1 VSWGDV
7 GAGALR
13 AALLLAV
20 WGFGA
25 ATYAAW
31 KRDARALTSA
41 RAVAIAT
48 FGLVLVA
55 DLAMVGALVTHDFS
69 LVYVAENNA
78 RATPLFYSAIS
89 LWAALAGS
97 ILLWTL
103 ILAGAVLYVAWRG
116 TRSLP
121 RLASVATAVLF
132 AMLSFFLLL
141 VTTAAADPFTRIAA
155 GDIPADGRGPN
166 ALLQNHPLMA
176 LHPPLLYLG
185 YVLTSIP
192 FAYAIAAL
200 VLGETGDRWLT
211 ETRKAALASWG
222 LLGVGIA
229 AGAWWSYAVLG
240 WGGYWAWDPVENA
253 AIMPW
258 LTATAYLHSVMVEE
272 KRRLLRTWNIALVI
286 ATFSLTI
293 LGTFLTRSGVVNS
306 VHSFTQSAIGPLLL
320 GYLIAILVLGVG
332 LLLYR
337 LNDLG
342 DRGSIGAP
350 LSREAVFLFQNVL
363 FVAATLTVLLGTL
376 YPLIAEAL
384 SGAQLSIGAPYFDRV
399 EVPIGLALLFLMGI
413 GPQLPWHGASR
424 ATLERQFTAP
434 LIAAAA
440 GAAGAVLAGM
450 TGVAPVL
457 TYALAAFVV
466 ATIVQEF
473 ARGVRAR
480 RVLHHEPPA
489 TAFVALFQR
498 NGRRYGGYVVHL
510 GIVLVI
516 VAIATSQSRTTEL
529 ERTLAPGDA
538 MDVAGYHIVFTGLRD
553 ANEPQRSSTFADVV
567 VTGNGASERLHPGLV
582 VYPNS
587 AQAIG
592 TPGIAAG
599 SRDDIYT
606 ILAAYDGR
614 GRAWAT
620 IRVRVIPL
628 VSWLWFGGA
637 IVGIGAILAALPPPK
652 RRVAS
657 APLPLPGIP
666 EVIEA

>member
-1 VSWGDV
+1 MSFADV

-13 AALLLAV
+13 AALLLAL
-20 WGFGA
+20 WGLGA
-25 ATYAAW
+25 ATYAGW
-31 KRDARALTSA
+31 KRDARALLSA
-41 RAVAIAT
+41 RYVALGA
-48 FGLVLVA
+48 FGLVLAA

-69 LVYVAENNA
+69 VVYVAENNA

-103 ILAGAVLYVAWRG
+103 ILAGAVVYVAWRG

-121 RLASVATAVLF
+121 RLATVALAVLF
-132 AMLSFFLLL
+132 AMLAFFLVL

-155 GDIPADGRGPN
+155 ADVPSDGRGPN

-222 LLGVGIA
+222 LLGVGIV

-286 ATFSLTI
+286 ATFALTI

-320 GYLIAILVLGVG
+320 GYLVAVLVIGVG

-337 LNDLG
+337 LGDLG
-342 DRGSIGAP
+342 DRGSIGSP
-350 LSREAVFLFQNVL
+350 LSREAIFLFQNVL

-413 GPQLPWHGASR
+413 GPQLPWHAASR
-424 ATLERQFTAP
+424 ATLERQFQLP
-434 LIAAAA
+434 LLAAA
-440 GAAGAVLAGM
+440 GGAAVAVVAGM

-457 TYALAAFVV
+457 TYALAAFVT
-466 ATIVQEF
+466 ATVVQEF

-480 RVLHHEPPA
+480 RILHAEPPT
-489 TAFVALFQR
+489 TAFVALFRR

-510 GIVLVI
+510 GIVLIV
-516 VAIATSQSRTTEL
+516 VAIGTSQARTTEL

-553 ANEPQRSSTFADVV
+553 VAEPQRLSAVADLAIS
-567 VTGNGASERLHPGLV
+567 GNGASERLHPALV
-582 VYPNS
+582 QYPNS
-587 AQAIG
+587 QQAIG
-592 TPGIAAG
+592 SPGIAAR

-614 GRAWAT
+614 GHAWAT
-620 IRVRVIPL
+620 IRVRIIPL
-628 VSWLWFGGA
+628 VSWLWAGGA
-637 IVGIGAILAALPPPK
+637 VVGIGALLAALPPP
-652 RRVAS
+652 RRRTAVAP
-657 APLPLPGIP
+657 AAVAGAVGA
-666 EVIEA
+666 E